1 MNMSFSEKTTNAGS
15 MRTVDAKAQKL
26 EGSMRT
32 VVDGSMA
39 KAGE

>member
-1 MNMSFSEKTTNAGS
+1 MSLSEKTGADAGS

-32 VVDGSMA
+32 VVDGPMA